1 MALSRNGHP
10 DHPGYGHW
18 IVMYWRWNFGGAYV
32 FVWKCWV
39 YSQWN
44 SHLIG
49 IMISKTIGF
58 RDTLFSDIPICNHKS
73 GFWTNPCNQI
83 VASPSIRWIPE
94 KVEFDMAKDGCRGT
108 LKIWVCLKMGTPIK
122 PQFQCTIWWLYKY
135 ERYDIWG
142 FPVFRQ
148 SWNIYRTPQY
158 LGVKP
163 TVSCRFSLSFQSIE
177 NLLGPIKSHDSI
189 YFTIISPY
197 IPMISPWYPWRICD
211 LPRWILSFPAG
222 PSLDGPEVLVVA
234 LEPWTTWTT
243 PLLMG
248 YIGRLS
254 MIGIGKYL
262 PTMIIMINAYYMH
275 LYANNMGVYT
285 HNWGV
290 IGNHCKPTQRVF
302 AGMGKVFFFKS

>member
-1 MALSRNGHP
+1 MPCVRRGCIAPHG
-10 DHPGYGHW
+10 
-18 IVMYWRWNFGGAYV
+18 
-32 FVWKCWV
+32 FVQKWPPRLWPLNNDVLKV
-39 YSQWN
+39 
-44 SHLIG
+44 
-49 IMISKTIGF
+49 KFRGF
-58 RDTLFSDIPICNHKS
+58 ICNHKS

-142 FPVFRQ
+142 YPVFRQ

-197 IPMISPWYPWRICD
+197 IPMISYGFVTCLVESQFSCGPQPWR
-211 LPRWILSFPAG
+211 PRGSTGGIGTMNNMNNSSVHGLHREVKYNRHRKIFTNHDHHDQRILS
-222 PSLDGPEVLVVA
+222 
-234 LEPWTTWTT
+234 
-243 PLLMG
+243 
-248 YIGRLS
+248 
-254 MIGIGKYL
+254 
-262 PTMIIMINAYYMH
+262 
-275 LYANNMGVYT
+275 ANNMGVYT

-290 IGNHCKPTQRVF
+290 IGNHCKPTQGVF
-302 AGMGKVFFFKS
+302 AGMGKVLFFKS